1 MIASESAASA
11 GARLCVAAG
20 CFNEHH
26 CLMGIIC
33 VQSLAGLMGQSYVSS
48 QPAADQILLQLLMKW
63 AQRAFTLAVK
73 APGSSDK
80 HLPCVTGGEGV
91 PLSYT
96 ASQSELQEGACTQ
109 LDLHQV
115 FTVTT
120 CAPAVVRLVEP
131 HERQARSA
139 AHASS
144 KRVRHAAVA
153 TKSASDPHGDGRA
166 SKRRC
171 KSGCLD
177 EPAADCQVCAPSPI
191 LVAACPASRRIP

>member
-1 MIASESAASA
+1 
-11 GARLCVAAG
+11 
-20 CFNEHH
+20 
-26 CLMGIIC
+26 MGIIC

-120 CAPAVVRLVEP
+120 CAPAT
-131 HERQARSA
+131 HTAMA
-139 AHASS
+139 
-144 KRVRHAAVA
+144 
-153 TKSASDPHGDGRA
+153 
-166 SKRRC
+166 
-171 KSGCLD
+171 
-177 EPAADCQVCAPSPI
+177 EPASG
-191 LVAACPASRRIP
+191 VANLAAWMNLQLTVRCVHHRPF